1 MTTTELPPAAPA
13 FPPPA
18 RPAAPGTRVDAS
30 GLDESARLMLAAD
43 LRAAV
48 RGEVAFDGATRG
60 VYATDSSNYRQVPLG
75 VVFPRDEDDVLA
87 VLRVASAHDAPI
99 VSRGGGTG
107 LAGQTTNVAVVLD
120 FSRHMTAILELDPVR
135 RIARVQPGIVLDDL
149 RAAAEVHGLTFGPD
163 PATHAWCTLGGMV
176 GNNSCGTHALY
187 AGKTVDNIERLRV
200 ITYAGTVLD
209 LGPVDDAEYARLT
222 SLGGETARIHSGMRE
237 IGRRYAGLVRERFPD
252 IPRRVS
258 GYNLDELTPAKG
270 WNTARAFV
278 GTESTCGVVT
288 EITVTLTNSPTHR
301 RMVVLGYPDIFLAA
315 DAVPSLLVHPLLGLE
330 GMDDVLI
337 GQMRAIDLNTASLPL
352 LPPGNGWLIAELGD
366 DDPAV
371 ADAKTD
377 AFVAALPPEV
387 HRVRFDA
394 AHDQRRIWAIRESGL
409 GATAVPPGKPHNHE
423 GWEDAGVPP
432 ERLGEYLRRITA
444 LWGEYGYTGSWYG
457 HFGQG
462 CVHTRNPFDLHTLE
476 GLADYREFVER
487 AARVCVE
494 LGGSLSGEHG
504 DGQSRGELLTIMF
517 GPELVDAFRQ
527 FKAVWDP
534 RGRMNPGKVVDPY
547 PLDTNLRFGPEYRR
561 DLLTDPAYFAYTV
574 DGGSLQHAAE
584 RCVGVGRCRR
594 DDTGVMCPSYRVT
607 RDERHST
614 RGRAKL
620 LVEMFQGETTA
631 ADWRNTEVKDAL
643 DLCLSCKGCQTD
655 CPTHVDMATYKAE
668 FLAHHYRGR
677 LRPRHAYALG
687 LIPLAA
693 RAATAVPALANAVLG
708 APVLSTLVRRAGG
721 ITTDRAVPRFARTA
735 FRKAAGT
742 RARAATADAT
752 VVVWPDTFTD
762 AYSPRHGVATV
773 RVLEAAGERVA
784 VPTEWACCGR
794 PLYDHGMLDLARTW
808 LRRLLDVL
816 DPWIAAG
823 IPIVVPE
830 PSCLA
835 AFRDEL
841 PQLLRDDPRAAKLA
855 GLARSLAEHLEAID
869 WTPTPVVTDPAG
881 DDAAGSGRIVVHPH
895 CQSRA
900 VVGTAADRA
909 VLERAGYDVEV
920 LDAGCCGLAG
930 SFGFTAGEHAE
941 LSRKIADQTWL
952 PRLWEAAQGT
962 TDPGTSGERPG
973 QPPATVLADGFSC
986 VTQAA
991 QLGGPATST
1000 LAELLARRLPTR
1012 PAPAGAGTPTGK
1024 TGAAH

>member
-1 MTTTELPPAAPA
+1 VTTIEVPPDAMA

-18 RPAAPGTRVDAS
+18 RAGAPGTRVDAA
-30 GLDESARLMLAAD
+30 GLDESARLLLAAD
-43 LRAAV
+43 LQAAV

-75 VVFPRDEDDVLA
+75 VVFPMDEADVLA
-87 VLRVASAHDAPI
+87 VVGIAAAHDAPI
-99 VSRGGGTG
+99 VSRGGGTA
-107 LAGQTTNVAVVLD
+107 LAGQSCNVAVVLD
-120 FSRHMTAILELDPVR
+120 FSRHMTAILDLDPVR

-187 AGKTVDNIERLRV
+187 AGKTVDNIERLRMV
-200 ITYAGTVLD
+200 TYAGTVLD
-209 LGPVDDAEYARLT
+209 LGPVDDAEYSRLT
-222 SLGGETARIHSGMRE
+222 ALGGETARIHSGMRE
-237 IGRRYAGLVRERFPD
+237 IGRRYADLVAERFPD

-258 GYNLDELTPAKG
+258 GYNLDELTPERG
-270 WNTARAFV
+270 WNTARALV
-278 GTESTCGVVT
+278 GTEGTCGIVT

-315 DAVPSLLVHPLLGLE
+315 DAVPSLLTHPLLGLE

-337 GQMRAIDLNTASLPL
+337 GQMREIDLNTASLPL
-352 LPPGNGWLIAELGD
+352 LPPGKGWLIAELGD

-371 ADAKTD
+371 ADANTD
-377 AFVAALPPEV
+377 AFIAAIPAGV
-387 HRVRFDA
+387 HHVRYDA
-394 AHDQRRIWAIRESGL
+394 PLDQRRIWTIRESGL
-409 GATAVPPGKPHNHE
+409 GATAVPPNKPHNHE

-432 ERLGEYLRRITA
+432 ARLGEYLRRISA
-444 LWGEYGYTGSWYG
+444 LWADYGYYGSWYG

-462 CVHTRNPFDLHTLE
+462 CVHTRNPFDLHTVE

-487 AARVCVE
+487 AARICVE
-494 LGGSLSGEHG
+494 LGGSISGEHG
-504 DGQSRGELLTIMF
+504 DGQARGELLTIMF

-534 RGRMNPGKVVDPY
+534 RGKMNPGKVVDPY
-547 PLDTNLRFGPEYRR
+547 PLDTNIRFGPEYRR
-561 DLLTDPAYFAYTV
+561 DLLTDPSYFAYTV
-574 DGGSLQHAAE
+574 DGGSLQRAAE
-584 RCVGVGRCRR
+584 HCVGVGRCRR

-631 ADWRNTEVKDAL
+631 ADWRNTDVKAAL

-668 FLAHHYRGR
+668 FLAHHYKGR
-677 LRPRHAYALG
+677 LRPRESYALG

-693 RAATAVPALANAVLG
+693 RMATAVPGLANAVLS
-708 APVLSTLVRRAGG
+708 APGLSTLFRRLGG
-721 ITTDRAVPRFARTA
+721 VTTERPAPRFAPTSLR
-735 FRKAAGT
+735 RAAGT
-742 RARAATADAT
+742 KARAATADAT

-762 AYSPRHGVATV
+762 AWSPRHGVATV
-773 RVLEAAGERVA
+773 KVLEAAGETVA

-794 PLYDHGMLDLARTW
+794 PLYDHGMLDLAKTW

-823 IPIVVPE
+823 VPIVVPE

-869 WTPTPVVTDPAG
+869 WEPPAVSA
-881 DDAAGSGRIVVHPH
+881 DAEPPGRIVVHPH

-900 VVGTAADRA
+900 VVGTTADRA
-909 VLERAGYDVEV
+909 VLERAGYDVEI

-941 LSRKIADQTWL
+941 LSKKIADETWL
-952 PRLWEAAQGT
+952 PRLWAAAAGT
-962 TDPGTSGERPG
+962 TDPGTSGVQRGG
-973 QPPATVLADGFSC
+973 QPATVLADGFSC

-1000 LAELLARRLPTR
+1000 LAELLHRRIQAATDSGPNN
-1012 PAPAGAGTPTGK
+1012 ASGADMKRAVRG
-1024 TGAAH
+1024 